1 MHQFTSVRLW
11 LLRGLIFYAP
21 PAAVAHAFDLLSIVR
36 ALQSY
41 KSGLP
46 PGAGG
51 GSGDNIRV
59 SFSRLA
65 KATFFDMMSIDS
77 CVVLLVISWI
87 LFVSSKS

>member
-11 LLRGLIFYAP
+11 LLRGLIFTP

-65 KATFFDMMSIDS
+65 EATFFDIMSIDS
-77 CVVLLVISWI
+77 CVLLVISWI
-87 LFVSSKS
+87 LVVSSKS